1 MIKTQQQYQQQ
12 KQVSLYPAKDLKIL
26 LGVYQKTSKVGLKYS
41 IYFNLSHY
49 NKQNLEIQVILA
61 NGNCDQKLSH

>member
-1 MIKTQQQYQQQ
+1 MIKTQQQYLQQ
-12 KQVSLYPAKDLKIL
+12 KLVSLYPAKGLKIL
-26 LGVYQKTSKVGLKYS
+26 LGVYQKTSKVSLKYS

-61 NGNCDQKLSH
+61 WQL